1 MSAIGGKA
9 DTHYKC
15 PPLTQSGHLLYKPWS
30 APTAFVSDRGSPLI
44 QVNLENIA
52 GAIYAAVGLLLI
64 GSPIAAGLA
73 VPLAFG
79 VLLIVHGVAL
89 LILAFRYDL
98 EAGRGN
104 NVACLNGLAFSRL
117 TSDFNSTTGAIKA
130 HVKPFKNDLS
140 FGAPTFDQ
148 SVRPP

>member
-1 MSAIGGKA
+1 
-9 DTHYKC
+9 
-15 PPLTQSGHLLYKPWS
+15 
-30 APTAFVSDRGSPLI
+30 LI

-89 LILAFRYDL
+89 LILAFRL
-98 EAGRGN
+98 R
-104 NVACLNGLAFSRL
+104 
-117 TSDFNSTTGAIKA
+117 T
-130 HVKPFKNDLS
+130 
-140 FGAPTFDQ
+140 
-148 SVRPP
+148 